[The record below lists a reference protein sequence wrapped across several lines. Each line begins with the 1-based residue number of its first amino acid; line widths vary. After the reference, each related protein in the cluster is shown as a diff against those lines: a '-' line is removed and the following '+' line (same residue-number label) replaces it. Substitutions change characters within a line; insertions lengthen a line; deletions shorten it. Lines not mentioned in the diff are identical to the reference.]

1 MPSGVKPGRYFVQGD
16 EAIAEGA
23 IAAGCRFFAG
33 YPITPSSE
41 TSEALARRLPEVGGV
56 CLQMEDELASIH
68 SACAASVGGLKAM
81 TISSGPGISLKLE
94 GLGWGIKNEIPVVV
108 VDVQRAGPS
117 NGVATRVGQGDFY
130 TIRYGSAG
138 GNYALIALSPKSTQ
152 EAFDLT
158 IECFNF
164 SEIFRCPVFLL
175 TDETVGHTRELLVI
189 PEESEL
195 NVVERIKPAV
205 PPEQFIM
212 YPLDTPGVIY
222 HPFPNI
228 GEGYGICVSPYTHT
242 SKGYASTAQEIQE
255 KMAKRLV
262 FKITENLD
270 KLIRVERRYMED
282 ADFAV
287 VAYGGNARPA
297 MAAVE
302 MAREKGMKV
311 GFFRPII
318 IWPFPDQE
326 VLKVAEKVKVIL
338 VCELNIDGQ
347 LSREMARAA
356 QGRAEVFHLGS
367 GGVEPHLPAQILNE
381 IKRLYRP

>member
-1 MPSGVKPGRYFVQGD
+1 MSSGVKPGRYFVQGD

-41 TSEALARRLPEVGGV
+41 TSEAMARRLPEVGGI

-68 SACAASVGGLKAM
+68 SVCAASVGGLKAM

-138 GNYALIALSPKSTQ
+138 GNYGLIALSPKSTQ

-158 IECFNF
+158 IECFNL

-175 TDETVGHTRELLVI
+175 ADETVGHTRELLVI

-195 NVVERIKPAV
+195 NVVKRIKPTI
-205 PPEQFIM
+205 PPEQFDM
-212 YPLDTPGVIY
+212 YPLDNPEVIY
-222 HPFPNI
+222 YPFPNI
-228 GEGYGICVSPYTHT
+228 GEGYGICVSPYTHN
-242 SKGYASTAQEIQE
+242 SKGYASTAQETQE
-255 KMAKRLV
+255 KMARRLV
-262 FKITENLD
+262 LKVTENLD
-270 KLIRVERRYMED
+270 KLVRVERRYMED

-297 MAAVE
+297 IAAVD
-302 MAREKGMKV
+302 MVREKGMKV

-318 IWPFPDQE
+318 VWPFPDGE
-326 VLKVAEKVKVIL
+326 ILNVAEKVRGIL

-347 LSREMARAA
+347 LSREVARAA
-356 QGRAEVFHLGS
+356 RGKSEVYHLGS
-367 GGVEPHLPAQILNE
+367 GGVEPHLPLQIFNE
-381 IKRLYRP
+381 IMRLYQ

>member
-1 MPSGVKPGRYFVQGD
+1 MSSGVKPGKYFIQGD

-23 IAAGCRFFAG
+23 IAAGCRYFAG

-56 CLQMEDELASIH
+56 CMQMEDELASIH
-68 SACAASVGGLKAM
+68 SVAAASVAGLKAM

-94 GLGWGIKNEIPVVV
+94 GLGWGIKNEIPLVVA
-108 VDVQRAGPS
+108 DVQRAGPS

-130 TIRYGSAG
+130 TVRYGSAG
-138 GNYALIALSPKSTQ
+138 GNHGLIALSPKSTQ

-158 IECFNF
+158 IECFNLA
-164 SEIFRCPVFLL
+164 EIFRCPVFLL

-189 PEESEL
+189 PDESEMKI
-195 NVVERIKPAV
+195 VERIKPTV
-205 PPEQFIM
+205 PPEEFYM
-212 YPLDTPGVIY
+212 YPLDTPGVIRY
-222 HPFPNI
+222 PFPNI

-255 KMAKRLV
+255 KMARRLV
-262 FKITENLD
+262 FKITQNLD
-270 KLIRVERRYMED
+270 QLARVETRYIED
-282 ADFAV
+282 ATFMV

-302 MAREKGMKV
+302 MSREKGMKV

-318 IWPFPDQE
+318 VWPFPDGE
-326 VLKVAEKVKVIL
+326 VLKIAEKVKTTL
-338 VCELNIDGQ
+338 VCELNVDGQ
-347 LSREMARAA
+347 LSREVARASR
-356 QGRAEVFHLGS
+356 GKTEVYHLGS
-367 GGVEPHLPAQILNE
+367 GGVEPHLPSQIFNE
-381 IKRLYRP
+381 IKRLYR